1 MSSAALARTVTH
13 RPGAVEGAG
22 PRFRGGGG
30 PRREE
35 SDREAKV
42 LSPRPTRSRV
52 RYVVEH
58 EGRFHLDLHR
68 GGGEKRSPSDGLPDD
83 RLMNV
88 ERKYAGPAQSVRM
101 ESVSRPAEQ
110 LHEILTDGRRHPRR
124 DDLLDLLTQ
133 E

>member
-1 MSSAALARTVTH
+1 MIRNKLVRATKADLHPRAAATTVSRNKLASALPVAIKPNPRRNH
-13 RPGAVEGAG
+13 RPDH
-22 PRFRGGGG
+22 GGLV
-30 PRREE
+30 
-35 SDREAKV
+35 K
-42 LSPRPTRSRV
+42 
-52 RYVVEH
+52 
-58 EGRFHLDLHR
+58 

-133 E
+133 EF